1 MGPRP
6 AEKAIESSSTFYGK
20 GGIGLSPRASSRGS
34 LLPKHANGIGRG
46 YKWRVVVR
54 CYGYPEDLS
63 FFVSRSWKLNDS
75 RERERE
81 RDGNLSLLS
90 FFLFYHQGN
99 IPVWRGWLARNESF
113 QSKISGKRKSCEC
126 VSTFDWSSF
135 FYFFVPFFSFSPSP
149 VGMGIASIQN
159 YLNGWSVKS

>member
-81 RDGNLSLLS
+81 REMATSL
-90 FFLFYHQGN
+90 FFLFFFFIIKEISPFGGDG
-99 IPVWRGWLARNESF
+99 WRGTKVFRVRFLEKEKVANASLPSIDLR
-113 QSKISGKRKSCEC
+113 
-126 VSTFDWSSF
+126 F
-135 FYFFVPFFSFSPSP
+135 FIFSFLSFLFLPP
-149 VGMGIASIQN
+149 LLEWVLPRFKII
-159 YLNGWSVKS
+159 